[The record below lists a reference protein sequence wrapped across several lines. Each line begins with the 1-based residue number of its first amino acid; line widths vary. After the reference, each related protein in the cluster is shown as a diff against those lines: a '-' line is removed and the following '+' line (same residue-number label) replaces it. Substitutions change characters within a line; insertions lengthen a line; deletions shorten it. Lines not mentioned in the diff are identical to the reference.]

1 MTEVQPMADLEYCVA
16 DGVATILLNR
26 PSARNAFT
34 LEMIDAWAA
43 ALEAAQ
49 SDSDVAV
56 IVLRG
61 AGGAFCAGIDLDRIH
76 AEFGTTPI
84 EQKEYLRQRIQRI
97 PRLVEQVDKPL
108 IAAINGAAT
117 GAGLDM
123 ALMCDMRLAARSARL
138 AETYI
143 RLGLLPGDGGAY
155 YLPRLVGY
163 SRAFELL
170 LTGAAIDAEEAQRI
184 GLVNH
189 VYDDE
194 ELIPRTY
201 ALARR
206 IGEFPPTI
214 SALMKRTLRQSSSAD
229 LATALDLVSSHLGV
243 VRATPESQ
251 AAMERARE
259 RFRRTDTATGAA
271 P

>member
-1 MTEVQPMADLEYCVA
+1 MADLDYSVA
-16 DGVATILLNR
+16 DHVATILLNR
-26 PSARNAFT
+26 PHARNAFT
-34 LEMIDAWAA
+34 LEMIDAWAE
-43 ALEAAQ
+43 ALNAAQ
-49 SDSDVAV
+49 GDADVAV

-61 AGGAFCAGIDLDRIH
+61 AGDAFCAGIDLDRIH
-76 AEFGTTPI
+76 AEFGTTPMDH
-84 EQKEYLRQRIQRI
+84 KEYLRQRIQRI
-97 PRLVEQVDKPL
+97 PRLVEQIDKPL
-108 IAAINGAAT
+108 IAAINGAAM

-138 AETYI
+138 AESYI
-143 RLGLLPGDGGAY
+143 KLGLLPGDGGAY

-163 SRAFELL
+163 ARAFELL
-170 LTGAAIDAEEAQRI
+170 LTGTTIDAAEAERI

-194 ELIPRTY
+194 ELLPHTY
-201 ALARR
+201 AIARR
-206 IGEFPPTI
+206 ISGYPAAIT
-214 SALMKRTLRQSSSAD
+214 ALMKRTLRQSSTVD

-251 AAMERARE
+251 AAMERGRE
-259 RFRRTDTATGAA
+259 RFQRAGTPAKGA